1 MNDDLFVL
9 EERFPILASPVGM
22 PSYDYDFRS
31 HFRCRS
37 LLAAPDA
44 PVVARIGAIDDYT
57 TRYAELLANGIRLV
71 HDPAEH
77 DRCSL
82 ASGWAPLLADLTPE
96 TWVADVLPPVAE
108 VEARFGWP
116 VFIKG
121 DRQTSR
127 HRGELSIARSREDYA
142 RIGEAWAGD
151 RILRWQRA
159 AVRRFVPLRKIG
171 DRPEGIP
178 ASFEFRAFCWRGRVV
193 GAAPY
198 WTSHEYGASA
208 AELATIFALAT
219 VVARRV
225 DVRFLV
231 VDIAQAAAGDWI
243 VIECND
249 AQEASCAGNVPLALW
264 GAILDTEGGAFVQE

>member
-1 MNDDLFVL
+1 MTDDLFVL
-9 EERFPILASPVGM
+9 EDRLSLLVSPVGL
-22 PSYDYDFRS
+22 PSYDYDFRA

-37 LLAAPDA
+37 LLAAPEGR
-44 PVVARIGAIDDYT
+44 VIARIGAIDDYAD
-57 TRYAELLANGIRLV
+57 RHAALVRDGIHLV

-82 ASGWAPLLADLTPE
+82 ASGWAPLLGELTPE
-96 TWVADVLPPVAE
+96 TWVADVLPPVDE

-116 VFIKG
+116 VFVKG

-127 HRGELSIARSREDYA
+127 HRGELSIARSPADYQ
-142 RIGEAWAGD
+142 RIGQAWGND

-159 AVRRFVPLRKIG
+159 AVRRFVPLRKVG

-178 ASFEFRAFCWRGRVV
+178 ASHEFRVFCWRGHVV

-198 WTSHEYGASA
+198 WTSHAYA
-208 AELATIFALAT
+208 ATPPELAALTRLAEEA
-219 VVARRV
+219 ARRV
-225 DVRFLV
+225 AVTFLV
-231 VDIAQAAAGDWI
+231 VDVAQSVAGDWL

-249 AQEASCAGNVPLALW
+249 AQEASYAGNVPLALW
-264 GAILDTEGGAFVQE
+264 GAILEAEVAS